1 MKVSVKV
8 IPRAHK
14 NQIVGYENQ
23 VLKVRLT
30 AVPEKGEANEMLI
43 EILSEELDVPK
54 SSITLVRGHASRQ
67 KIVEIHGIDEQLL
80 LKTLGLDKHS
90 YDK

>member
-1 MKVSVKV
+1 MRISIKV

-14 NQIVGYENQ
+14 NQIVGYDNGI
-23 VLKVRLT
+23 LKVRLT

-54 SSITLVRGHASRQ
+54 SSITLVRGHASRK
-67 KIVEIHGIDEQLL
+67 KIVEILGITEKEFLQRLKSLSNPLL
-80 LKTLGLDKHS
+80 
-90 YDK
+90 